1 MSLRTDEGRG
11 EVVYQEPGG
20 YVAGVVMPQGMES
33 AFCDVGSTFSHSPK
47 GPLAIEKMIF
57 WQSRSV

>member
-20 YVAGVVMPQGMES
+20 YVAGVVMPQGMED
-33 AFCDVGSTFSHSPK
+33 AFCDSDPRFRTAPRGPK
-47 GPLAIEKMIF
+47 IEKMIF